1 MSCGNRFVCGMRR
14 FDKYKISSD
23 RPNNP
28 VLHNENEQR
37 LNQLMKEREE
47 LNKQLNSTSYIQPQ
61 PIPSV
66 QINSF
71 KSPEQINEKKRNEKN
86 EINPY
91 TPWKTPSSS

>member
-37 LNQLMKEREE
+37 LNQLLQEREE
-47 LNKQLNSTSYIQPQ
+47 LNKQLNPTSYIQSQ
-61 PIPSV
+61 PTPSI

-71 KSPEQINEKKRNEKN
+71 KSPQQINGKKNN
-86 EINPY
+86 EINTY

>member
-28 VLHNENEQR
+28 VLYNENEQR
-37 LNQLMKEREE
+37 LNQLIQERDE
-47 LNKQLNSTSYIQPQ
+47 LNKQLNPISYIQPQ
-61 PIPSV
+61 PQRTSSV

-71 KSPEQINEKKRNEKN
+71 KSPQQINEKKRNEMN
-86 EINPY
+86 GY

>member
-28 VLHNENEQR
+28 ILHNENEQR
-37 LNQLMKEREE
+37 LNQLLQEREE
-47 LNKQLNSTSYIQPQ
+47 LNKQIYPTSVAQQ
-61 PIPSV
+61 NPSS

-71 KSPEQINEKKRNEKN
+71 KSPQQNNEKKINEN
-86 EINPY
+86 NVY